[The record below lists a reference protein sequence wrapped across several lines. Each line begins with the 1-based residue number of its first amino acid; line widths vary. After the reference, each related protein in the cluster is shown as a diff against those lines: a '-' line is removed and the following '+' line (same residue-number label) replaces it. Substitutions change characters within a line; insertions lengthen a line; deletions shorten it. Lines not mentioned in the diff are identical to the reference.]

1 MDTQATINDME
12 YASALGKPFFL
23 ACGIHRPHLPWHMPR
38 QFWDM
43 YPPTEEIALPK
54 HEESPTGMP
63 PIAFTCAH
71 HSPFQ
76 ASSTVGL
83 VNGLAPTPWPR
94 SQSIFSSRGGILLHL
109 LHLKA

>member
-71 HSPFQ
+71 HSPFSNQ
-76 ASSTVGL
+76 ARRL
-83 VNGLAPTPWPR
+83 VSPPVAGPRPPAPEPE
-94 SQSIFSSRGGILLHL
+94 
-109 LHLKA
+109 